1 MSEWSTAIALA
12 LCLTW
17 LAWTARL
24 WWQHRS
30 PRPAKAA
37 LQLPVLVAYA
47 SQSGSARALAV
58 QQQQALGGPQ
68 HASLMALSELVPKQ
82 LAQVKKAVFVVSTY
96 GDGEP
101 PDNGRRFYHDL
112 RALSQSRNKE
122 LFNSLNYEVVALG
135 DRSYPKFCQFGDD
148 LYRQLASLGAKASA
162 PLTKLDQSQS
172 AHSLHQP
179 GPEQTWRLTYRQR
192 LNTQADAG
200 LFHLRLNTPQGMPK
214 WRAGDLVAIQPNNDA
229 SAAPRRY
236 SIASAAVDGEISLIV
251 RQHITERGELGLC
264 SGWLTQQ
271 AALESGIK
279 LQLIENT
286 SCHIDDHAAPL
297 LLIGA
302 GSGLAGIRGHLAER
316 AQHTKA
322 GPAWLI
328 YGERAADP
336 GQSLHTELAL
346 WQQRGV
352 LSTLDC
358 AFSRDPKKPAYV
370 QDIVREQAA
379 EIADFIGT
387 GGHVY
392 VCGRYEG
399 MGTAV
404 DAILREAL
412 GAEGYQQLMVQG
424 RYHRDL
430 Y

>member
-1 MSEWSTAIALA
+1 MNGVSAGIALA
-12 LCLTW
+12 LCLLW
-17 LAWTARL
+17 LAWTAWL

-30 PRPAKAA
+30 PRPTKKA

-47 SQSGSARALAV
+47 SQTGSARALAM
-58 QQQQALGGPQ
+58 QQQQAFGGPE

-101 PDNGRRFYHDL
+101 PDNGRRFY
-112 RALSQSRNKE
+112 RE
-122 LFNSLNYEVVALG
+122 LQAVSNTGLFSTLDYEVVALG

-162 PLTKLDQSQS
+162 PLTKLDLSQS
-172 AHSLHQP
+172 ATSVEQP
-179 GPEQTWRLTYRQR
+179 LQTLRLVARQR
-192 LNTQADAG
+192 LNSKTDAG
-200 LFHLRLNTPQGMPK
+200 LFHLRLATDEPLPK
-214 WRAGDLVAIQPNNDA
+214 WCAGDLVAIHPNNDS

-236 SIASAAVDGEISLIV
+236 SIASAPADGEISLIV
-251 RQHITERGELGLC
+251 RQHLTESGEQGLC

-271 AALESGIK
+271 AEPENAIN
-279 LQLIENT
+279 LQIIENA
-286 SCHIDDHAAPL
+286 SCHIKDHAEPL

-316 AQHTKA
+316 AQHVEV

-328 YGERAADP
+328 YGERAPDA

-352 LSTLDC
+352 LNTLDC
-358 AFSRDPKKPAYV
+358 AFSRDPENPAYV
-370 QDIVREQAA
+370 QDIVREKAT
-379 EIADFIGT
+379 EIAKFLNT

-404 DAILREAL
+404 DAILATAL
-412 GAEGYQQLMVQG
+412 GAKGYQQLSEQG

>member
-1 MSEWSTAIALA
+1 MNGVSAGIALA
-12 LCLTW
+12 LCLSW

-30 PRPAKAA
+30 PRPSKAA

-47 SQSGSARALAV
+47 SQTGSARALAL
-58 QQQQALGGPQ
+58 QQQQAFGGPQ

-82 LAQVKKAVFVVSTY
+82 LTQVKKAVFVVSTY

-101 PDNGRRFYHDL
+101 PDNGRRFYRDL
-112 RALSQSRNKE
+112 QALSNKG
-122 LFNSLNYEVVALG
+122 LFSALDYEVVALG

-148 LYRQLASLGAKASA
+148 LYQQLARLGANASA
-162 PLTKLDQSQS
+162 PLTKLDQSQPAS
-172 AHSLHQP
+172 AA
-179 GPEQTWRLTYRQR
+179 EQSRQIWRLIARQR
-192 LNTQADAG
+192 LNSKTDAG
-200 LFHLRLNTPQGMPK
+200 LFHLRLATEQPLPK
-214 WRAGDLVAIQPNNDA
+214 WRAGDLVAIHPHNDS

-236 SIASAAVDGEISLIV
+236 SIASAPTDSEISLIV
-251 RQHITERGELGLC
+251 RQHLTESGELGLC

-271 AALESGIK
+271 AELESAIN
-279 LQLIENT
+279 LQIIENV
-286 SCHIDDHAAPL
+286 SCHINDHAAPL

-316 AQHTKA
+316 AQHVEA

-328 YGERAADP
+328 YGERAPDA

-352 LSTLDC
+352 LNTLDC
-358 AFSRDPKKPAYV
+358 AFSRDTEKPAYV
-370 QDIVREQAA
+370 QDIVRVKAT
-379 EIADFIGT
+379 EIANFVGA

-404 DAILREAL
+404 DAILRTAL
-412 GAEGYQQLMVQG
+412 GVRSYQQLTEQG

>member
-1 MSEWSTAIALA
+1 MNGVSGGIALV
-12 LCLTW
+12 LCLSW
-17 LAWTARL
+17 LVWTAGL
-24 WWQHRS
+24 WWKHRS
-30 PRPAKAA
+30 PRVANDR

-47 SQSGSARALAV
+47 SQTGSARALAV
-58 QQQQALGGPQ
+58 QQQQALGGPE

-112 RALSQSRNKE
+112 RALSQSSSKE
-122 LFNSLNYEVVALG
+122 LFSSLDYEVVALG

-148 LYRQLASLGAKASA
+148 LYQQLASLGAKAIA

-172 AHSLHQP
+172 AQSLNQ
-179 GPEQTWRLTYRQR
+179 PEQIWRLTYRER

-200 LFHLRLNTPQGMPK
+200 LFHLRLNTQQGMPK
-214 WRAGDLVAIQPNNDA
+214 WRAGDLVAIHPNNDS

-236 SIASAAVDGEISLIV
+236 SIASASVDGEISLIV

-271 AALESGIK
+271 VALDSGIN
-279 LQLIENT
+279 LQIIENS
-286 SCHIDDHAAPL
+286 SCHIDDRAAPL

-328 YGERAADP
+328 YGERAPDA

-352 LSTLDC
+352 LNTLDC
-358 AFSRDPKKPAYV
+358 AFSRDTDKPAYV
-370 QDIVREQAA
+370 QDIVREQATK
-379 EIADFIGT
+379 IADFIGT

-404 DAILREAL
+404 DAILREVL
-412 GAEGYQQLMVQG
+412 GAQTYQQLMEQG